1 MSTKLNRRAILAGR
15 RCLQSRAPSPIQGSG
30 PGRVGSGLEIRLR
43 PSRLILSSLK
53 RIRWRVAV
61 PARSI
66 ACHRMG

>member
-43 PSRLILSSLK
+43 PSRLILS
-53 RIRWRVAV
+53 RVT
-61 PARSI
+61 
-66 ACHRMG
+66 